1 METKNHLFSLEYFL
15 TVLLFLPLLFFFPQE
30 TSFLRPYFFI
40 GIFAGTTFA
49 YVTKDLFS
57 LFKKPATLIANLL
70 ILSWTAYS
78 IFNSTFFYREVII
91 TCIKG
96 LSFLVVIN
104 SFGASLESCLSS
116 MQIFSILLFFCLCA
130 LTKEY
135 SNYFLILTAGFVLD
149 LAILV
154 RLKVDYIL
162 GHSEQARVKRQ
173 AVNLPLGI
181 VLLAGI
187 LAAWILF
194 LKVPLREIKTWGY
207 LEEEELVV
215 TEAENLPEKDIIFSD
230 DQLRKELTS
239 LTFRLSST
247 DQMHQ
252 VLASIQEL
260 LVKDPEYAIQASYAK
275 RDILKMLDDPLVMQ
289 GRRDE
294 KVLKDSLQAYVDKK
308 ILKNLSLAK
317 EKIGKTIQSSQLG
330 LWQKLTVLNSVNKV
344 EYSSSL
350 RGIDQYSQQLKNAI
364 TDSHLSLEAKK
375 QLNQF
380 GGKLKEWKAYQLYRK
395 KMALLEKKISSLDK
409 DKKMAFNEMFLQ
421 ISVMDKIAEANL
433 TAKKIEKLR
442 QEYASQESGVLNDA
456 QEALGLKKEM
466 LIFKENNQ
474 LREKLEDAQ
483 DGLGRLGNLEEL
495 LSFIEES
502 KNLQPTVDKIAKLL
516 EEINA
521 VNLQLPREAREMLKD
536 KLDSL
541 IRKANDAVKKQ
552 IEDNHLGQPGKN
564 LLEDLEKTIAET
576 NRNKIKS
583 AFAKIQRSIMA
594 FYKQGKLL
602 EEVKEDLIINV
613 QMIEQ
618 LLAMKSQLEGAT
630 KPKNSVSG
638 FNALDYAEKIRQL
651 LEASGIE
658 PEQKEILDK
667 LLEKL
672 SSAKSIAQVDDVLSA
687 INQQRD
693 AWEKNKNAKDI
704 KKLNDLLGEAVQLQ
718 KKFILAQSS
727 VELRKN
733 IENLKSVSV
742 RSADSL
748 EQSLDK
754 AQGTQDRQDLVK
766 KIEALSDAF
775 ESSQEEIEKSTEPF
789 FDIQESAS
797 DEETLKLY
805 LLPDYV
811 VLSLNSSILLQ
822 NLAIYNNFIRDV
834 SSELE
839 WVCVDPTVAFVNQR
853 GLVTAL
859 GIGQTEIICQ
869 YRGLIKA
876 NCKVIVVET
885 IPQTEAVFMRS
896 QLGKSGY

>member
-1 METKNHLFSLEYFL
+1 METKNRLFSLEYFL

-30 TSFLRPYFFI
+30 ISFLRPYFFI
-40 GIFAGTTFA
+40 GIFAGAAFA
-49 YVTKDLFS
+49 YFTEKLFS
-57 LFKKPATLIANLL
+57 LFKKPATLIASLL
-70 ILSWTAYS
+70 ILSWTVYS

-91 TCIKG
+91 ACIKS
-96 LSFLVVIN
+96 LSFLVVVN
-104 SFGASLESCLSS
+104 SFGSSLEGCLSS

-135 SNYFLILTAGFVLD
+135 SNYFLILTAGFVFD
-149 LAILV
+149 LSILV

-162 GHSEQARVKRQ
+162 GHFEQARVKRQ
-173 AVNLPLGI
+173 AVNLPMGI

-187 LAAWILF
+187 FAAWILF

-207 LEEEELVV
+207 LQEEELVV
-215 TEAENLPEKDIIFSD
+215 TEEESLSKKDIILSD

-239 LTFRLSST
+239 LTFRLSSV

-260 LVKDPEYAIQASYAK
+260 LVKDPEYAIQANYAK
-275 RDILKMLDDPLVMQ
+275 RNILKMLDDPLVMQ

-317 EKIGKTIQSSQLG
+317 EKIGKIIQSSQLG
-330 LWQKLTVLNSVNKV
+330 LWQKLAVLNSVNKV

-350 RGIDQYSQQLKNAI
+350 RGIDQYSQQIKDTIAKE
-364 TDSHLSLEAKK
+364 HLPQEAKK

-395 KMALLEKKISSLDK
+395 KMVSLKKKISSLDK
-409 DKKMAFNEMFLQ
+409 DKNMAFNEMFLQ
-421 ISVMDKIAEANL
+421 ISVMDKIAESNL

-442 QEYASQESGVLNDA
+442 QEYASQESQILSDA
-456 QEALGLKKEM
+456 QEAFGLKKEM

-474 LREKLEDAQ
+474 LREKLEDAK
-483 DGLGRLGNLEEL
+483 DGLGSLGNLEEL

-502 KNLQPTVDKIAKLL
+502 KNPQETVDKIAKLL

-521 VNLQLPREAREMLKD
+521 ANLQLPQEAREMLKD

-552 IEDNHLGQPGKN
+552 IEDNHLGQSGKN
-564 LLEDLEKTIAET
+564 LLGDLEKTITE
-576 NRNKIKS
+576 NNQNKIKP
-583 AFAKIQRSIMA
+583 AFAKIQRSIEA
-594 FYKQGKLL
+594 FYKQGNLL
-602 EEVKEDLIINV
+602 REVKEDLINNV
-613 QMIEQ
+613 QVIEQ
-618 LLAMKSQLEGAT
+618 LLVMKSQLESAT
-630 KPKNSVSG
+630 QQKSSVSG

-651 LEASGIE
+651 LEASGAQ

-672 SSAKSIAQVDDVLSA
+672 TSAQTIAQVDDVLSA
-687 INQQRD
+687 VNQQLD

-704 KKLNDLLGEAVQLQ
+704 KKLNDLVQEAAQLQ

-733 IENLKSVSV
+733 IENLKSVSA
-742 RSADSL
+742 RSAGYL

-754 AQGTQDRQDLVK
+754 AQEMKNRQDLVK
-766 KIEALSDAF
+766 KIEALSDSF
-775 ESSQEEIEKSTEPF
+775 ESKQEEIEKSTEPF

-797 DEETLKLY
+797 NEETLKLY

-822 NLAIYNNFIRDV
+822 NLAIYNNFIRDI

-839 WVCVDPTVAFVNQR
+839 WISVDPTVAFVNQR

-859 GIGQTEIICQ
+859 GIGQTEIVCQ
-869 YRGLIKA
+869 YGGLIKT
-876 NCKVIVVET
+876 NCKVIVVEA
-885 IPQTEAVFMRS
+885 IPQTEAVYMRS